1 MAWWV
6 LDSLL
11 AGDGHAIFVQPKG
24 QLSVAYFCRNEH
36 TKCPF
41 CIQALCLKKK
51 ANKVSEGIIQIMK
64 NWKHFMIK

>member
-51 ANKVSEGIIQIMK
+51 ANKVYYVFVLLDREDGNSK
-64 NWKHFMIK
+64 L